1 MKHSIRWPLLVVF
14 AALAGAGIVSAQQ
27 SAQALADLLEER
39 GMIAHADRDRI
50 RAASAGDTVQAIASI
65 LSEKGLLSGAD
76 LARLGLPSP
85 AAPATAALA
94 PKPAAVPAAS
104 PGPVTTVSRVPFQVY
119 GTLLLNGFYNTSLN
133 NNEDIPLFAGKQG
146 SDPTGGDK
154 NFGMTVRQ
162 SRLGMRYSGLQLG
175 DAKISG
181 QVEFDFFGGQSTL
194 SNGVGFDLFR
204 LRLALGRVDWKNV
217 SLVAGQDWSVF
228 APLNPTSLAGYS
240 IPDFSASGNP
250 WIRSPAVFLSAVK
263 DGSAQTI
270 P

>member
-104 PGPVTTVSRVPFQVY
+104 PAPVTAAVTTVPRAHP
-119 GTLLLNGFYNTSLN
+119 
-133 NNEDIPLFAGKQG
+133 
-146 SDPTGGDK
+146 
-154 NFGMTVRQ
+154 
-162 SRLGMRYSGLQLG
+162 GL
-175 DAKISG
+175 
-181 QVEFDFFGGQSTL
+181 
-194 SNGVGFDLFR
+194 R
-204 LRLALGRVDWKNV
+204 
-217 SLVAGQDWSVF
+217 
-228 APLNPTSLAGYS
+228 NPA
-240 IPDFSASGNP
+240 AE
-250 WIRSPAVFLSAVK
+250 
-263 DGSAQTI
+263 
-270 P
+270 